1 METEKE
7 HGVGVTCK
15 PVTCASP
22 YSSLLQKA
30 QGILEAFAFLHVL
43 LSFSLLCLFIFFL
56 FLWDFLSHDNMTKE
70 NAFYSRF
77 NQSSLC
83 FYLVL
88 NTHTDRAQRGFVG
101 LNYFPKIDWALWPP
115 RQQAS
120 PQQLFQMDE
129 LYPRLQST
137 LKTSCL
143 GGRSG
148 FPYISRHA
156 SPFPPPGDFSIRA
169 PFRPPIPSSPRPP
182 LQRRGN

>member
-1 METEKE
+1 MFLFTTKR
-7 HGVGVTCK
+7 K
-15 PVTCASP
+15 
-22 YSSLLQKA
+22 QKA

-43 LSFSLLCLFIFFL
+43 LSSQNAFSLFFASSSSS
-56 FLWDFLSHDNMTKE
+56 FSSGTFSPMTTWQRKMPLWAL
-70 NAFYSRF
+70 YSRF
-77 NQSSLC
+77 NQGSLC

-88 NTHTDRAQRGFVG
+88 NTHTDRAQQGFVG

-115 RQQAS
+115 GQQAS

-156 SPFPPPGDFSIRA
+156 SPFPTPGDFSIRS
-169 PFRPPIPSSPRPP
+169 PPV
-182 LQRRGN
+182 QRRGNRG